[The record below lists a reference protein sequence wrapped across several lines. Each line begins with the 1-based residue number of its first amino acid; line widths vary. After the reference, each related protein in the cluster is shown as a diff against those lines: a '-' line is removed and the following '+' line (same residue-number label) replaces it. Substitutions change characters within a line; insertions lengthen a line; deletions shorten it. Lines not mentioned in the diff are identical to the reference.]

1 MVRIQRIRP
10 IIRNMALSDHGNV
23 ASLRK
28 GIDLLFLF
36 TEAEPVLS
44 LRDISSR
51 LKLPKSTTYRFVSTL
66 RDTGLLVQDP
76 ESRRYRLGARLL
88 SLQPAIIRPV
98 DLRTLAFPFLRDL
111 MERSGETAHLTER
124 RDSLGVIAEVVESP
138 IMLRMAPKRGQTFPL
153 HAGALCRAILA
164 FLPPRE
170 VDRILQSGRLKRFTP
185 DTPTTPVALRRA
197 LRDVRKAGYAVS
209 HQELT
214 VGACG
219 ISAPILGPDGWAIAS
234 MGISGPMQRLTEEK
248 RKALVEPVRRAAAEV
263 SVLVRQQL
271 TGTPAAAPLPRSAPG
286 G

>member
-1 MVRIQRIRP
+1 
-10 IIRNMALSDHGNV
+10 MALSDHGNV

-36 TEAEPVLS
+36 SEAEPVLS

-88 SLQPAIIRPV
+88 SLLPAIIRPV
-98 DLRTLAFPFLRDL
+98 DLRTLALPFLHEL
-111 MERSGETAHLTER
+111 VERSGETAHLTER
-124 RDSLGVIAEVVESP
+124 RGSVAVITEVVESP

-170 VDRILQSGRLKRFTP
+170 VDQILQSGRLKRFTP
-185 DTPTTPVALRRA
+185 DTPTTPVTLRRA

-234 MGISGPMQRLTEEK
+234 LGISGPMQRLTEEK

-271 TGTPAAAPLPRSAPG
+271 TGTPAAAPVPRSAPG

>member
-1 MVRIQRIRP
+1 MVRMQRISP
-10 IIRNMALSDHGNV
+10 SIRNMPESAHGSV
-23 ASLRK
+23 ASLQK

-36 TEAEPVLS
+36 SEAEPVLS

-66 RDTGLLVQDP
+66 RYTGLLVQDP
-76 ESRRYRLGARLL
+76 ESRRHRLGARLL

-98 DLRTLAFPFLRDL
+98 DLRTLALPFVRDL

-124 RDSLGVIAEVVESP
+124 RGSSAVIAEVVESP
-138 IMLRMAPKRGQTFPL
+138 SMLRMAPKRGQTFPL

-170 VDRILQSGRLKRFTP
+170 IDQILQAKKLKRFTP
-185 DTPTTPVALRRA
+185 NTPVTPAAVKRVLH
-197 LRDVRKAGYAVS
+197 DVRTAGYAVS
-209 HQELT
+209 LQEVT

-234 MGISGPMQRLTEEK
+234 IGVSGPMQRLTEPK
-248 RKALVEPVRRAAAEV
+248 LQVLVEPIRKAASEVR
-263 SVLVRQQL
+263 LMVRQQL
-271 TGTPAAAPLPRSAPG
+271 AGAPAIAPAPQPAQSR
-286 G
+286 